1 MTGVS
6 TEGYTTHAGAHSTP
20 TGTLCRPN
28 ASLLSLLCCSNNPGM
43 HTEAKSNEGMHIQLG
58 FYRLSIFQ
66 PADAWLG
73 FAAGCAGHSVIS
85 AQVLLCAADVLHP
98 LGKSCRRAKSDL
110 QSYVM
115 WYLRHNRW
123 SKAQKLNKG
132 LVDLPHTTA
141 GHACKEQKAARRL
154 LTFYGHACSV
164 VVLPFGV
171 HRLTLIAAR
180 VFKLNVIQ
188 VQIRTGHPH
197 LVVGW
202 KFPFQL
208 LPADLGY
215 GTGKRERKGI
225 LNGRKLQL
233 VSLHPSSPLAGK
245 CFMNDLAAG
254 RGSELKAI

>member
-1 MTGVS
+1 MVCVTGGGFHECITAYPVAHTKQPPPSLLPLIVSLMGVFAGLMTGVS

-28 ASLLSLLCCSNNPGM
+28 ASLPSLLCCSNNPGM

-115 WYLRHNRW
+115 
-123 SKAQKLNKG
+123 
-132 LVDLPHTTA
+132 
-141 GHACKEQKAARRL
+141 
-154 LTFYGHACSV
+154 
-164 VVLPFGV
+164 
-171 HRLTLIAAR
+171 
-180 VFKLNVIQ
+180 
-188 VQIRTGHPH
+188 
-197 LVVGW
+197 
-202 KFPFQL
+202 
-208 LPADLGY
+208 
-215 GTGKRERKGI
+215 
-225 LNGRKLQL
+225 
-233 VSLHPSSPLAGK
+233 
-245 CFMNDLAAG
+245 
-254 RGSELKAI
+254 